1 MLAYLTSLFS
11 VSACKYKVQL
21 SQILTKRVTENYSKY
36 FSHRVAFNGV
46 IKVADFGL
54 TENVYQRNY
63 FRQGST
69 SVKLP
74 IKWMAVESLHDRVFS
89 EKSDVVC
96 VYIAYEIHY

>member
-1 MLAYLTSLFS
+1 MLFLNVCILF
-11 VSACKYKVQL
+11 VT
-21 SQILTKRVTENYSKY
+21 QI
-36 FSHRVAFNGV
+36 HRVASTGV

-54 TENVYQRNY
+54 TEDVYQRNY

-74 IKWMAVESLHDRVFS
+74 IKWMALESLHDRVFS

-96 VYIAYEIHY
+96 VYIIAYETLLVCHIILFSGHLE

>member
-1 MLAYLTSLFS
+1 MPIEHILEQFG
-11 VSACKYKVQL
+11 ACL
-21 SQILTKRVTENYSKY
+21 SYIPFLIVCIMSHYYSKN

-46 IKVADFGL
+46 IKVADFGFA
-54 TENVYQRNY
+54 EDVYQCNY

>member
-1 MLAYLTSLFS
+1 MCSRVMLFLNVCILVVT
-11 VSACKYKVQL
+11 
-21 SQILTKRVTENYSKY
+21 QI
-36 FSHRVAFNGV
+36 HRVASTGV

-54 TENVYQRNY
+54 TEDVYQRNY

-74 IKWMAVESLHDRVFS
+74 IKWMALESLHDRVFS

-96 VYIAYEIHY
+96 VYIVYEIHY

>member
-1 MLAYLTSLFS
+1 MLAYLTVHPISHCLHVNMS
-11 VSACKYKVQL
+11 HY
-21 SQILTKRVTENYSKY
+21 YSKY

-74 IKWMAVESLHDRVFS
+74 IKWMAVESLHERVFS

-96 VYIAYEIHY
+96 VYIAYEMHY

>member
-1 MLAYLTSLFS
+1 MLFLNVCVS
-11 VSACKYKVQL
+11 V
-21 SQILTKRVTENYSKY
+21 ID
-36 FSHRVAFNGV
+36 FMHRVASTGV

-54 TENVYQRNY
+54 TEDVYQRNY
-63 FRQGST
+63 FRQDST

-96 VYIAYEIHY
+96 VVCVYI